1 MPRRYRIVL
10 IHGTLG
16 KTGSMS
22 LTDRPESRRTDGPN
36 FGRWVL
42 LGGAFLLWNIVVL
55 TLAIL
60 VTARTS
66 GENIGKFVGTV
77 GSAIAFVPP
86 AWLVWR
92 WYQLRAAADRQLQAL
107 FHFDSAETVTETVTE
122 TVAGALSVVPT
133 EPASGNQR
141 ARTAR
146 LDE

>member
-1 MPRRYRIVL
+1 
-10 IHGTLG
+10 
-16 KTGSMS
+16 MS
-22 LTDRPESRRTDGPN
+22 LTDRPEFRQTDGPN
-36 FGRWVL
+36 FGTWVL

-60 VTARTS
+60 VTARTR
-66 GENIGKFVGTV
+66 GENIGKLVGTV

-92 WYQLRAAADRQLQAL
+92 WYQLRAAADRRRLAL
-107 FHFDSAETVTETVTE
+107 FHFDRTE
-122 TVAGALSVVPT
+122 TVAETVSGALSVVPT

>member
-1 MPRRYRIVL
+1 
-10 IHGTLG
+10 
-16 KTGSMS
+16 MS
-22 LTDRPESRRTDGPN
+22 LTDRPEFRQTDRPN
-36 FGRWVL
+36 FRRWVL

-92 WYQLRAAADRQLQAL
+92 WYQLRAAADRRRLAL
-107 FHFDSAETVTETVTE
+107 FHFDRADTVS
-122 TVAGALSVVPT
+122 GALSVVPT
-133 EPASGNQR
+133 EPASGNQH

-146 LDE
+146 MDE

>member
-1 MPRRYRIVL
+1 
-10 IHGTLG
+10 
-16 KTGSMS
+16 MS
-22 LTDRPESRRTDGPN
+22 LTDRPEFRQTDRPN
-36 FGRWVL
+36 FRRWVL

-92 WYQLRAAADRQLQAL
+92 WYQLRAAADRRLLAL
-107 FHFDSAETVTETVTE
+107 FHFDRTETVTE
-122 TVAGALSVVPT
+122 TVAGAVAGAVSGAVSVAPT